1 MFAAS
6 SDQNFVTDSNQPH
19 PPHPAISTAAS
30 YKVIIILHIIINLLY
45 STSFINQS

>member
-6 SDQNFVTDSNQPH
+6 SDQNFVKPAPH
-19 PPHPAISTAAS
+19 HHDPISTAAS

-45 STSFINQS
+45 IFY